1 MLLTGTFYRSVDEKL
16 RIAIPKPLRDALGDK
31 TGSVLYLTPGTDGS
45 LALYP
50 EGMLAELAAR
60 LSASS
65 PTAEDVRAFSRLF
78 YARAQAVD
86 LDSQGRV
93 RIPQELFELA
103 GLDKEA
109 VLIGVQ
115 DHLELWERGRWE
127 RYMLARQAEFDQ
139 IAAAAFDM
147 KSR

>member
-1 MLLTGTFYRSVDEKL
+1 
-16 RIAIPKPLRDALGDK
+16 
-31 TGSVLYLTPGTDGS
+31 
-45 LALYP
+45 
-50 EGMLAELAAR
+50 MLAELAAR
-60 LSASS
+60 LGASS
-65 PTAEDVRAFSRLF
+65 PTAEDVRAFGRLF
-78 YARAQAVD
+78 YARAQAVE